1 VKSKISFL
9 LIIISLSL
17 FSFIPTEIKTI
28 TWSDLSLVNY
38 RRVFSPVDGFYD
50 KPFFNKSIQKLHGD
64 QVQIT
69 GYVIPID
76 TYGEKFFLSA
86 QPNSS
91 CYFCGAGEQHEV
103 IELRLKDLPANYKMD
118 NYLTFKGTMIT
129 YSQANTLPYALD
141 NAELVK

>member
-1 VKSKISFL
+1 MKNKLTFI
-9 LIIISLSL
+9 LITLSL
-17 FSFIPTEIKTI
+17 FLFSFTVEEIKTV
-28 TWSDLSLVNY
+28 TWSELSLVNY
-38 RRVFSPVDGFYD
+38 RRVFSPTDGFYD
-50 KPFFNKSIQKLHGD
+50 KPIYQKSIQKLHGD
-64 QVQIT
+64 KIQIT

-103 IELRLKDLPANYKMD
+103 MELRLKDLPANYKMD
-118 NYLTFKGTMIT
+118 EYLTFKGILMT